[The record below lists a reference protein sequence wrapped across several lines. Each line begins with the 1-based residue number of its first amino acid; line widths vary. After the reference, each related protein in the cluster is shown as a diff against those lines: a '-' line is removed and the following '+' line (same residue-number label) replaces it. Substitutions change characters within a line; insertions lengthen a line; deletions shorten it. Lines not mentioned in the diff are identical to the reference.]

1 MDGPSAFLYVHE
13 LLALLPHHACWDV
26 VGAES
31 IVELSPRHLAV
42 HGVSDG
48 VVGPPCTSIT
58 MQLLRGEEGLL
69 HLGVA
74 QEPKLGLHQPKT
86 VISLER
92 LSCLGEEW
100 RVTGR
105 EVAGAEAFLTPLP
118 P

>member
-1 MDGPSAFLYVHE
+1 
-13 LLALLPHHACWDV
+13 
-26 VGAES
+26 
-31 IVELSPRHLAV
+31 
-42 HGVSDG
+42 
-48 VVGPPCTSIT
+48 